1 MNDNITLTPKQ
12 ETVGA
17 LMSELG
23 HRAGNAESAALV
35 VDMLLTNADYEL
47 PEGTSWLTSAL
58 VTEAVKA
65 KAAYEELRDHL
76 RKTGVMVL

>member
-1 MNDNITLTPKQ
+1 MSCITLTPEQKA
-12 ETVGA
+12 VGE

-35 VDMLLTNADYEL
+35 VDMLLTNADHEL

-65 KAAYEELRDHL
+65 KAAYEALRKHL
-76 RKTGVMVL
+76 RKNGVMTL